1 MNRAKIF
8 EKVISVFEDVLE
20 TKNIKLKESYNADD
34 VDGWDSLTHILLIVE
49 TEKRFEL
56 KFLSN
61 EIVSWKNIGE
71 MIDCIE
77 QKLGE

>member
-34 VDGWDSLTHILLIVE
+34 VDGWDSLTHIMLIVE
-49 TEKRFEL
+49 TEKKFEL

-77 QKLGE
+77 QKLDE

>member
-34 VDGWDSLTHILLIVE
+34 VDGWDSLTHIMLIVE
-49 TEKRFEL
+49 TEKKFEL

>member
-8 EKVISVFEDVLE
+8 ETVISVFEDVLE

-34 VDGWDSLTHILLIVE
+34 VDGWDSLTHIMLIVE
-49 TEKRFEL
+49 TEKKFEL